1 MIKQCGFL
9 NRLPARPRKF
19 TQCNASNY
27 FSRPG
32 MDQLYCTRIKTIHF
46 NTSKQYDTLHSFPI
60 HIIMIIRIVTMTT
73 ENWSWVG
80 GICCSSG
87 WQCAVFI
94 ACWSNFCAGWNYFC
108 TGWIYFC
115 ADWNYFVL
123 FEIIFVLV
131 GIILYL
137 LEFFLNWLELFC
149 AGWIC
154 LCWLELF
161 LCCLELFLYWLEIFL
176 CWLEWINLVAMK
188 TPQRCPDCLRPLKH
202 AFYPHHNYICVPIWK
217 LNSHIFW

>member
-32 MDQLYCTRIKTIHF
+32 MDPLYCTRMKTIHY

-60 HIIMIIRIVTMTT
+60 HIIMIIRIVTMTN
-73 ENWSWVG
+73 ENW
-80 GICCSSG
+80 
-87 WQCAVFI
+87 
-94 ACWSNFCAGWNYFC
+94 
-108 TGWIYFC
+108 
-115 ADWNYFVL
+115 
-123 FEIIFVLV
+123 
-131 GIILYL
+131 
-137 LEFFLNWLELFC
+137 NWLELFC

-161 LCCLELFLYWLEIFL
+161 LCCLELFLYWLELFL

-202 AFYPHHNYICVPIWK
+202 AFYPHHNYICVYTYLK
-217 LNSHIFW
+217 VE